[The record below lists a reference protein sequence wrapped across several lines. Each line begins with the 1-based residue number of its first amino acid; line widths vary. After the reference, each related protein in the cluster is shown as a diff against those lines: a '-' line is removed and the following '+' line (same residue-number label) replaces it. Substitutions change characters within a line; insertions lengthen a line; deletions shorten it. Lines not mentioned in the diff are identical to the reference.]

1 MQCVSITPNDYLIVE
16 LKVANAYV
24 SDEQPQLLIELN
36 ATGVN
41 VGLLINF
48 GRTKVEF
55 KRIVF

>member
-1 MQCVSITPNDYLIVE
+1 VSITPNDYLIVE

-24 SDEQPQLLIELN
+24 SDEEPQLLIELN